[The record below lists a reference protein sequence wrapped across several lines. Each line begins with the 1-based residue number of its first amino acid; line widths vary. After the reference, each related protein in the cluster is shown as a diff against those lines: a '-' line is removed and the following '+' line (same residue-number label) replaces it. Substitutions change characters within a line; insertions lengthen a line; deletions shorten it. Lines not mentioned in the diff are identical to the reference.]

1 MNYLSS
7 FCYAYFFSGLQFVCK
22 CFHIP
27 DIWNG
32 KLTALTPDHM
42 IRICVFFLSLGLV
55 KTMGLKLSSSV
66 FYQAICHCYWRLWTN
81 FFVSFWSIQAALFLL
96 SLSVNCQ
103 IMLNNATFNVSK
115 KLIWLFNIYWVV
127 ANITIYYKYQ
137 IGMFGFCCGPFD
149 VQHPL

>member
-1 MNYLSS
+1 MHISS
-7 FCYAYFFSGLQFVCK
+7 LVYNLCANVSTFQTFEMVSWQRLRQTIWSEFV
-22 CFHIP
+22 F
-27 DIWNG
+27 
-32 KLTALTPDHM
+32 
-42 IRICVFFLSLGLV
+42 FFLSLGLV

-81 FFVSFWSIQAALFLL
+81 FFVSFWSIKAALFLL

-103 IMLNNATFNVSK
+103 IMANNATFNVSK